1 MLAPSMTKFGFR
13 IRTRVGV
20 MVDNLVIQ
28 ARDEA
33 EAQRK
38 LRQMY
43 HGCEVIEC
51 ARQCDTVRMHVPTFE
66 EVAGLITR

>member
-28 ARDEA
+28 ARDEG

-51 ARQCDTVRMHVPTFE
+51 VRQCDTVRMPVPTFE